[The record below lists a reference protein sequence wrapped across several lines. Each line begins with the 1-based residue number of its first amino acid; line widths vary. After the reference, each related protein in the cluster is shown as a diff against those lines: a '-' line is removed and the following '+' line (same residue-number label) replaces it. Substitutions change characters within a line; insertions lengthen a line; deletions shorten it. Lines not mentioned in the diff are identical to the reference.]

1 MVWRFGDRVVASSS
15 KYHLK
20 QEGAAVELVIYK
32 LQGADSG
39 EYSCDTGSQRT
50 SAVLTVRGRSC
61 STEDRPFFMHHLESS
76 RMYFSPPTHSH
87 DVHRLFLFIW
97 RVFLLVFKKAQVLF
111 SFFPAFL
118 LCSFV
123 F

>member
-15 KYHLK
+15 KYNLK
-20 QEGAAVELVIYK
+20 QEGATVELVIYK

-61 STEDRPFFMHHLESS
+61 SIEDCPFFHAPS
-76 RMYFSPPTHSH
+76 
-87 DVHRLFLFIW
+87 
-97 RVFLLVFKKAQVLF
+97 
-111 SFFPAFL
+111 
-118 LCSFV
+118 
-123 F
+123 

>member
-20 QEGAAVELVIYK
+20 QEGAAVALVIYK

-50 SAVLTVRGRSC
+50 SAVLTVRGRRCSIEDCPFSC
-61 STEDRPFFMHHLESS
+61 TILSLPACIFPLQHIRIMYIVFFFSS
-76 RMYFSPPTHSH
+76 GE
-87 DVHRLFLFIW
+87 
-97 RVFLLVFKKAQVLF
+97 
-111 SFFPAFL
+111 SFFL
-118 LCSFV
+118 S
-123 F
+123 